1 MRSDYPQRTVRYF
14 SVNSLLAEILA
25 EKREEVRRLKKNKR
39 SLDSHNKPLPLRDFK
54 RAISRPERIGL
65 IAEIKFASP
74 SAGIIRHTTDPIAV
88 GRIYEAAGASA
99 ISLLTDK
106 RYFKGD
112 LNHLPRLKKAISLP
126 ILRKDF
132 IIDEIQVKE
141 SFLWGADAVLLIARI
156 LSGKQ
161 FKRLLEACQEMGLA
175 ALAEVHDTSDLKKVI
190 ECGADII
197 GINNRNLDTFEVDL
211 GTTVELAPLIPP
223 RHILVSESGI
233 RSGNDIRLLTASGI
247 RAVLVGSALMKSDN
261 LIDKTKE
268 LVRAGWLK
276 NGTG

>member
-1 MRSDYPQRTVRYF
+1 M
-14 SVNSLLAEILA
+14 NSLLAEILA
-25 EKREEVRRLKKNKR
+25 EKHEEVRRLKKRKR
-39 SLDSHNKPLPLRDFK
+39 TLNSHNKPLPLRDFK
-54 RAISRPERIGL
+54 GAISRPERIGL

-106 RYFKGD
+106 KYFKGD
-112 LNHLPRLKKAISLP
+112 LNYLPRLKKAISLP

-161 FKRLLEACQEMGLA
+161 FKRLLEACQDMGMA

-223 RHILVSESGI
+223 PHILVSESGI
-233 RSGNDIRLLTASGI
+233 RSGNDIQSLAASGI
-247 RAVLVGSALMKSDN
+247 CSVLVGSVLMKSEN

-268 LVRAGWLK
+268 LVRAGWLED
-276 NGTG
+276 GTG

>member
-1 MRSDYPQRTVRYF
+1 M
-14 SVNSLLAEILA
+14 NSLLAEILA
-25 EKREEVRRLKKNKR
+25 EKREEVRRLKKRKR
-39 SLDSHNKPLPLRDFK
+39 SLNSYNKPLPLRDFK

-74 SAGIIRHTTDPIAV
+74 SAGIIRHTTDPITV

-112 LNHLPRLKKAISLP
+112 LNYLPRLKKAISLP

-156 LSGKQ
+156 LSVKQ
-161 FKRLLEACQEMGLA
+161 FKRLLEACQETGLA

-190 ECGADII
+190 ECEADII

-233 RSGNDIRLLTASGI
+233 RSGNDIQLLAASGI
-247 RAVLVGSALMKSDN
+247 CSVLVGSALMKSDN

-268 LVRAGWLK
+268 LVRAGWLED
-276 NGTG
+276 GTG